1 MRNPV
6 HSGEDVMKRI
16 LQIIEKALEIEKDM
30 GEQELSLNWGL
41 ITMAEWADENP
52 LEPIGDLIYQRSIA
66 YDEARESRKRLD
78 SLKHQLNDLTGAKL
92 FNIQLLSENEKLYDK
107 CIKYEEEIK
116 RLKRKIK
123 K

>member
-1 MRNPV
+1 
-6 HSGEDVMKRI
+6 MKRI